1 MFWCVSVVLGTVCAS
16 LRYRSKGS
24 GGSGCW
30 GGMGSA
36 IFVQINRT
44 LVECR
49 QRVEHFLDGRVA
61 GSATG
66 KKMETLCFYCHLYFV
81 LK

>member
-1 MFWCVSVVLGTVCAS
+1 
-16 LRYRSKGS
+16 
-24 GGSGCW
+24 
-30 GGMGSA
+30 MGSA

-66 KKMETLCFYCHLYFV
+66 KKNGKVMFLLSFIFCFKVRPVGNEMRILLTTQCHL
-81 LK
+81 LILCK